1 MNTDLLWIFLFEVLI
16 RENSRESVAAFPE
29 TQSQKVLSEAHGVR

>member
-1 MNTDLLWIFLFEVLI
+1 MHTDLLWIFLFEVLI
-16 RENSRESVAAFPE
+16 RENPRESVAALPE

>member
-1 MNTDLLWIFLFEVLI
+1 MKTDLLWIFLFGVLI
-16 RENSRESVAAFPE
+16 RENPRESVAAFRE

>member
-1 MNTDLLWIFLFEVLI
+1 MNTDLRWIFLFDFLI
-16 RENSRESVAAFPE
+16 RENPRESVAAFPE